1 MLVNDYISKDFIP
14 PKLNQSISHGLD
26 LIQQFGLTHIP
37 VFEGLNFIGNISRE
51 NLEENN
57 SELKLT
63 EIKDFTEFFY
73 ITENSS
79 LLDAVQKF
87 HNFDTNILP
96 VINEEKQYQGLLMM
110 DDVISGLSAMP
121 FILEPGAILVI
132 EVSQKQFSI
141 SEIAKIAESNNARI
155 IGLFVTEYSDGDKVR
170 IALKLISENLASV
183 GETFERFGYTVVFK
197 FFNDEKEDLYKDRF
211 EQLMKYLGV

>member
-14 PKLNQSISHGLD
+14 PKLNQTVQHGLE
-26 LIQQFGLTHIP
+26 LIQEFGLTHVP

-51 NLEENN
+51 NLEKPDPN
-57 SELKLT
+57 LKLI

-87 HNFDTNILP
+87 HNFGTNILP
-96 VINEEKQYQGLLMM
+96 VINEEKQYLGLLMM
-110 DDVISGLSAMP
+110 DDVISGLSTMP

-132 EVSQKQFSI
+132 EVPQKQFSI

-155 IGLFVTEYSDGDKVR
+155 IGLFVTGYSDDKVQ

-211 EQLMKYLGV
+211 EQLMKYLDI

>member
-141 SEIAKIAESNNARI
+141 SEIAKIAESNNA
-155 IGLFVTEYSDGDKVR
+155 
-170 IALKLISENLASV
+170 
-183 GETFERFGYTVVFK
+183 
-197 FFNDEKEDLYKDRF
+197 
-211 EQLMKYLGV
+211 

>member
-14 PKLNQSISHGLD
+14 PKLNQTVAHGLE
-26 LIQQFGLTHIP
+26 LVNKFGLSHIP

-51 NLEENN
+51 NLEETA
-57 SELKLT
+57 SDLKLV

-110 DDVISGLSAMP
+110 DDVISGLSTMP

-155 IGLFVTEYSDGDKVR
+155 IGLFVTAYFDDKVQ

-211 EQLMKYLGV
+211 EQLMKYLDI